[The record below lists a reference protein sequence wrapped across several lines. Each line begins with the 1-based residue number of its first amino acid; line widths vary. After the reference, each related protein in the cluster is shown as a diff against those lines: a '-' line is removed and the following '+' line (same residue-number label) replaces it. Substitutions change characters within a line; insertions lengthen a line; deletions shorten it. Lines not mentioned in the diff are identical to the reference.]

1 MLRSTL
7 GFGLRDFAVQSQSN
21 WKIFRPVSHVH
32 VRRLSSASL
41 FRESRSYS
49 THKQGWEYETTPLP
63 RAHDVLENP
72 NIQLPQHARFTILNP
87 DNIVRKPDELHLHY
101 VAIGT
106 NKHNQ
111 APYRTPKE
119 LVVMTPERVATHHVG
134 ATIATEVRYEDELE
148 FTSICGSLQK
158 SIQEIVRER
167 AARFHEM
174 QHECEAIANDLAR
187 KHRRTDV
194 DDDPLVKHFLAIK
207 SAVKSRQSILNWN
220 EDMIAR
226 IATEILQDDLLRDR
240 INFDIHNLVAD
251 HIMSEIQARKLTAL
265 ENFESDREQILLLPQ
280 FASGDRLTK
289 IVSGGIAT
297 GKSSIT
303 KRFAAQLKEKYGTSI
318 HDFAKISTDTFRLL
332 LLQDRN
338 IGSNADIR
346 SAVTQDESRL
356 MFELAVQL
364 IDRKLEQYGYAPHVF
379 IEAISPTE
387 AEIAVGTKLQGA
399 LQIDVTHFPDE
410 RDAVRGNYKRYLETN
425 ERLPPV
431 SAVLGSQQLIS
442 SAAPTLFKA
451 HRGKD
456 IVMTLHNTYKIIH
469 GASDRHEIIAHFSFK
484 EDKMY
489 IFDAKEML
497 NFVKKTYIN
506 PSARCEKSVYPEEE
520 KVSTQAMSQC
530 FFDHYKDKEIFF
542 IDPEVHVEQF
552 HESAK
557 HAYAFYHPSR
567 GLVIRDQ
574 KLFTKMMESD
584 QNTRTLFNELD
595 RLHGHNVTKQVSKH
609 H

>member
-1 MLRSTL
+1 MLRST
-7 GFGLRDFAVQSQSN
+7 GFALKDFAVQRVSN
-21 WKIFRPVSHVH
+21 WKVVRPVSHVH
-32 VRRLSSASL
+32 MRHYSASS
-41 FRESRSYS
+41 FFKE
-49 THKQGWEYETTPLP
+49 TNKPHEWEYETTPLP
-63 RAHDVLENP
+63 RVHDVLANP
-72 NIQLPQHARFTILNP
+72 KIQLPQHAIFTILNP
-87 DNIVRKPDELHLHY
+87 ENIVRQPEDVHLHY
-101 VAIGT
+101 VAIGS
-106 NKHNQ
+106 KKYDQ
-111 APYRTPKE
+111 APYRTAKE
-119 LVVMTPERVATHHVG
+119 LVVMTPQRIATHHLG
-134 ATIATEVRYEDELE
+134 ATIATEVRYEDEME

-158 SIQEIVRER
+158 SIQELVRAR
-167 AARFHEM
+167 AAKFIEM
-174 QHECEAIANDLAR
+174 QRECEAIAHDLAR

-194 DDDPLVKHFLAIK
+194 DDDPLVRHFLAIK

-220 EDMIAR
+220 EEMIAR

-240 INFDIHNLVAD
+240 FNFDINDLVTD
-251 HIMSEIQARKLTAL
+251 YIRSEIHHQHLTAL
-265 ENFESDREQILLLPQ
+265 DNFESDREQILLLPQ
-280 FASGDRLTK
+280 YASADRLTK

-346 SAVTQDESRL
+346 SAVTQDEARL

-364 IDRKLEQYGYAPHVF
+364 VDRKLEQHGYAPHVF

-387 AEIAVGTKLQGA
+387 AEIALGTKLQGA
-399 LQIDVTHFPDE
+399 LQIDVTHFPNE
-410 RDAVRGNYKRYLETN
+410 MDAVSGNYKRYLQTN

-431 SAVLGSQQLIS
+431 SAVLGSQKLIS
-442 SAAPTLFKA
+442 SAAPTLFNA

-469 GASDRHEIIAHFSFK
+469 GASDRHEVIAHFSFK

-489 IFDAKEML
+489 IFDIKEML

-506 PSARCEKSVYPEEE
+506 PSAKCEKTVYPESE
-520 KVSTQAMSQC
+520 KISPLAISQC
-530 FFDHYKDKEIFF
+530 FINHYKNKEIFF
-542 IDPEVHVEQF
+542 IDPEVHIDQF

-557 HAYAFYHPSR
+557 HAYAFYHPNR
-567 GLVIRDQ
+567 GLVIRDEAV
-574 KLFTKMMESD
+574 FVKMVKGD
-584 QNTRTLFNELD
+584 QHMRTLFNELEQ
-595 RLHGHNVTKQVSKH
+595 LHGNKFTRQVSKH